1 MPLFYHLCYFQGGKQ
16 LLMDFNQWNIIW
28 TLSFGVV
35 AAIAVAGNVF
45 TIIIFLKI
53 RFRKRH
59 HFLLIS
65 LAVADLLV
73 GLLSVPLHVTIQCVY
88 YEYNSHVLHVIT
100 DWTDMFTGFTSIFT
114 LAVISLERMYAIG
127 WPFRHRALNTR
138 AYVIAIAA
146 PWIIAFTMATAEIIL
161 QYVVIL
167 PVSFIVLL
175 FTCLSTPL
183 VLTSTAYS
191 VLWMKERSRLMP
203 RQVQEA
209 RDLKLAKTVGLI
221 TGAFLVTW
229 LPFQIIFLVF
239 NLCVSC
245 RNVSPLLIY
254 IIKLLQ
260 YVNSIVNIV
269 IYPVR
274 NVDYRTS
281 LLRMLSACKCCC
293 HTHQVGL
300 SASVEA
306 SAISLVIVVH
316 DAPANSTDCQ
326 KTTRF

>member
-1 MPLFYHLCYFQGGKQ
+1 
-16 LLMDFNQWNIIW
+16 MDFNQWNIIW

-35 AAIAVAGNVF
+35 AVIAVAGNIV
-45 TIIIFLKI
+45 TIVIFLKI
-53 RFRKRH
+53 RLHKRH

-73 GLLSVPLHVTIQCVY
+73 GLLSVPLHVTTWYVY
-88 YEYNSHVLHVIT
+88 YNSHVLLAIT

-138 AYVIAIAA
+138 AYVVAIAA
-146 PWIIAFTMATAEIIL
+146 PWIIAFTMATAEIVL
-161 QYVVIL
+161 QYVIIQPASVI
-167 PVSFIVLL
+167 ILL
-175 FTCLSTPL
+175 FICLSTPI
-183 VLTSTAYS
+183 VLTSIAYS

-229 LPFQIIFLVF
+229 LPFQIIVLVF
-239 NLCVSC
+239 NLCISC
-245 RNVSPLLIY
+245 RNVPPLIIY
-254 IIKLLQ
+254 LIKLLQ
-260 YVNSIVNIV
+260 YGNSVVNIV

-274 NVDYRTS
+274 NVDYRNY
-281 LLRMLSACKCCC
+281 LLRMLSACKCPCLS
-293 HTHQVGL
+293 HQVGL
-300 SASVEA
+300 PANVEA
-306 SAISLVIVVH
+306 SVISLVTIVQ
-316 DAPANSTDCQ
+316 DTPANSADCQ
-326 KTTRF
+326 QLQTTSL